1 MFNIIMWEDE
11 TGYSPVDA
19 FLDELKT
26 KNSKLYVKTMR
37 TLGLLEST
45 GNMLGMPFSKHLRD
59 GIHELR
65 TTQGNDSTRLFYFFS
80 ANKVVIVDHA
90 IEKKTQKT
98 PKEDIRLAIERK
110 QSYER
115 RNENDIQRK
124 TDQRS
129 ERS

>member
-1 MFNIIMWEDE
+1 MFSIIMWEDE

-45 GNMLGMPFSKHLRD
+45 GNMLGMPYSKHLRD

-65 TTQGNDSTRLFYFFS
+65 TTQGNNSIRLFYFFS